1 MPINKPK
8 ITPGQGLLLL
18 IAYYQDDSTKL
29 IQLKKLYLSGAKDV
43 ERCIE
48 LCDAMLDEPL
58 LENYDIAIDEKSIDS
73 DPSRRYFETHLA
85 YQTLKHQLG
94 NVDIHDIN
102 DLYQASAALVD
113 QNISQGK
120 RETINQ
126 VFKGECT
133 RPSFKKKENYQYNA
147 YIKRLKEGSIFPEF
161 PAAEREKIKWLV
173 RVIYMA
179 MVNGWQSTKLP
190 LDIYHTEHFST
201 NARGKI
207 MRGDEMRSTRNQ
219 SFGLLKGHMPLA
231 VDDIAVSKITF
242 EHIKSTDYATFD
254 SDSAVVQAC
263 FQQLVHPFSNSIS
276 GCFLVNLRV
285 LAQLHNNHRSNSFT
299 ESLEDFIQIIRLMIS
314 SALYYSGGHTLYEY
328 AAVLMFPEV
337 QEFFQYMLGFSE
349 LNLENIFYH
358 GNESAFD
365 EALAATIA
373 YNARLL
379 KKNALHSELYISRY
393 VFFKNAVQN
402 SCRPY
407 VTESPISVTAL
418 GFNIMNLEASR

>member
-1 MPINKPK
+1 MSAILQTIDALTMPINKPM

-18 IAYYQDDSTKL
+18 IEYYQDDSKKL
-29 IQLKKLYLSGAKDV
+29 IQLKKLYLSGAKGA

-48 LCDAMLDEPL
+48 LSDAMLDEHL

-94 NVDIHDIN
+94 NVDIHDIY
-102 DLYQASAALVD
+102 DLYWASAALVD
-113 QNISQGK
+113 QKISQRK

-133 RPSFKKKENYQYNA
+133 RPSFNKKENDQYSA

-161 PAAEREKIKWLV
+161 SVAGREKIKWLV

-179 MVNGWQSTKLP
+179 MVNGWRSTQLP
-190 LDIYHTEHFST
+190 LDIYDKERFST
-201 NARGKI
+201 TARGKI
-207 MRGDEMRSTRNQ
+207 MRGEDMRSTRNQ

-242 EHIKSTDYATFD
+242 QHVKSTDYATFD

-276 GCFLVNLRV
+276 GSFLLNLRV
-285 LAQLHNNHRSNSFT
+285 LAHLHKNRISNSFT
-299 ESLEDFIQIIRLMIS
+299 ESLEDFTQIIRLMIS

-337 QEFFQYMLGFSE
+337 QAFFQYMQGFSE
-349 LNLENIFYH
+349 LNLEHIFYH

-365 EALAATIA
+365 EALAATLT

-379 KKNALHSELYISRY
+379 KKSELHSELSRSRS
-393 VFFKNAVQN
+393 VFFKTAVQN
-402 SCRPY
+402 TNENEVLCHADRYS
-407 VTESPISVTAL
+407 
-418 GFNIMNLEASR
+418 